1 MMRFALRFTG
11 TTALAVAPLTIS
23 GAQVAGKDLA
33 LDFRMSTSTTGRSD
47 SGAVSGQIISSGTK
61 VRIDLKTGGGPSP
74 TPLPS
79 DGPVTMI
86 VTDSGRTITYLDVKN
101 NQYIR
106 FRPAEMMAQAQEMGG
121 MMMKFSGTTANVVKL
136 GAGPAILGHPTSHYR
151 VEMGMTMTISAMG
164 QEQSATIA
172 STTEY
177 YFPTDIKSDINPFAS
192 MTGTDMVTMFGSGN
206 KEFATK
212 MKAAQDKLPK
222 APPLRTVATATVT
235 AQGLSQ
241 VTTSRTDVTS
251 LKWVK
256 ADPRV
261 FEIPAGY
268 TSVEMPGMEGP
279 PPGK

>member
-1 MMRFALRFTG
+1 MRLTSRLSSVLV
-11 TTALAVAPLTIS
+11 LAI
-23 GAQVAGKDLA
+23 VAGSSADAQTTGKNLA
-33 LDFRMSTSTTGRSD
+33 MDFRSSTSLRGSTD
-47 SGAVSGQIISSGTK
+47 SGVVTGHLISSGTK
-61 VRIDLKTGGGPSP
+61 VRIDLKTTAGPTP

-86 VTDSGRTITYLDVKN
+86 VSDSGRTITYLDTKKS
-101 NQYIR
+101 QYIR

-121 MMMKFSGTTANVVKL
+121 MMMKFSGTEAKVVNV

-164 QEQSATIA
+164 QEQSVTIA
-172 STTEY
+172 SSTEY

-192 MTGTDMVTMFGSGN
+192 MTGTDMITMFGSGN

-235 AQGLSQ
+235 AQGVSQ
-241 VTTSRTDVTS
+241 VTTSRTEVTS
-251 LKWVK
+251 LKWVN